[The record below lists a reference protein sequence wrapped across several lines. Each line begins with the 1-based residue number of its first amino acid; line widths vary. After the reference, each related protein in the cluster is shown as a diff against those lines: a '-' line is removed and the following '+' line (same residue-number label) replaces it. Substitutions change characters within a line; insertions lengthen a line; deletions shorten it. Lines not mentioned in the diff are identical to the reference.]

1 MAVIPIFPAENEQ
14 ELSFLQA
21 LFEASMTHFQSRSQ
35 LGFAGVI
42 AASSMVLFQA
52 ACSKSGSGDAA
63 ATQSPADAAA
73 QAAVMQHGLDLV
85 YKTNDPIDAIDTF
98 RVVLKMNPTHY
109 GAQFQLAKAL
119 DLSGR
124 PTEARPVWNQ
134 VLTAAE
140 AINDTATIATAK
152 ARLAQPDTVSQAG
165 MMTIGLNLLYVKGN
179 PAGAADEFKQVL
191 AKNPNHYGAHFQ
203 IAKALD
209 QAGKPDEAKPYWQQM
224 LTMAQSIKDQ
234 PTIDA
239 AKTRLQ
245 QK

>member
-1 MAVIPIFPAENEQ
+1 
-14 ELSFLQA
+14 
-21 LFEASMTHFQSRSQ
+21 MTRFQTRS
-35 LGFAGVI
+35 LIGSAGFI
-42 AASSMVLFQA
+42 AASSMLLFQA
-52 ACSKSGSGDAA
+52 ACSKSGSSDAVPN
-63 ATQSPADAAA
+63 TSTADAAA
-73 QAAVMQHGLDLV
+73 QAAVMQHGLDLM
-85 YKTNDPIDAIDTF
+85 YKTNDPIDAVDTF

-109 GAQFQLAKAL
+109 GARFQLAKSL

-124 PTEARPVWNQ
+124 PTEAHPVWSE

-165 MMTIGLNLLYVKGN
+165 MMAIGLNLLYVKGN
-179 PAGAADEFKQVL
+179 PTAAADEFKQML
-191 AKNPNHYGAHFQ
+191 AKNPTHYGATFQ
-203 IAKALD
+203 LAKALD
-209 QAGKPDEAKPYWQQM
+209 QAGKPAEAKPYWQKM
-224 LTMAQSIKDQ
+224 LTMAESIKDQ